1 MEEVD
6 GVKTDYYYSTHEI
19 EEREAQT
26 PFVADSVDMYLSHI
40 GKSQLL
46 TAQQERDLAKR
57 ASEGDLEAKQRLVE
71 SNLKL
76 VIAVAKRY
84 LKSGLP
90 FSDII
95 QEGNLG
101 LIKAVETFD
110 YTLGYRFSTY
120 AVAWIRQAITR
131 AIERQGR
138 TIRLPSYILHELRK
152 IHRASSNFASQHGRE
167 PTVQDLVEASG
178 LPQKKVLEL
187 IAAGDAIVSLDDTVD
202 DDQTTE
208 LSERLVDCHSPN
220 PEDCA
225 LKYENLSVVDN
236 LLRELSPNEK
246 IIIEKR
252 FGLKDGTTSTL
263 QEIGRQ
269 LHLTRE
275 RVRQLEVR
283 ALKKLRQA
291 VYRHRLEDYFEQ

>member
-1 MEEVD
+1 M
-6 GVKTDYYYSTHEI
+6 KTEHYYPIPET
-19 EEREAQT
+19 EERERQPA
-26 PFVADSVDMYLSHI
+26 FVADSVDMYLSKI
-40 GKSQLL
+40 GKSKLL
-46 TAQQERDLAKR
+46 TAQEERELAKK
-57 ASEGDLEAKQRLVE
+57 ASEGDLAAKQKLVE

-76 VIAVAKRY
+76 VITIAKRY

-90 FSDII
+90 FSDLI

-101 LIKAVETFD
+101 LIKAVESFD
-110 YTLGYRFSTY
+110 YKLGYRFSTY

-152 IHRASSNFASQHGRE
+152 INRASSDFASEHGRE
-167 PTVQDLVEASG
+167 PTIQDLIEVSG

-187 IAAGDAIVSLDDTVD
+187 IAAGEAIVSLDETVD
-202 DDQTTE
+202 DEHTTE
-208 LSERLVDCHSPN
+208 LAERLVDCHSPN

-225 LKYENLSVVDN
+225 LKYENSTVVDN
-236 LLRELSPNEK
+236 LLGELSPNEK
-246 IIIEKR
+246 IIIQKR
-252 FGLKDGTTSTL
+252 FGLEDGTTSTL

-291 VYRHRLEDYFEQ
+291 VYRHRLEGYFD